1 MCPLPGH
8 LSDPLGA
15 AYQDRTSR
23 SALVVSHHLDGFLH
37 TRLAGL
43 LRPATGHGVVSVSA
57 YRLAASQVY
66 DLPAVRRR
74 ASSLTDSPLEDV
86 PTHSGLVS
94 PPRSSLLPLDSL
106 V

>member
-1 MCPLPGH
+1 
-8 LSDPLGA
+8 LGTVR
-15 AYQDRTSR
+15 QDRTSR

-57 YRLAASQVY
+57 SRLAASLVN
-66 DLPAVRRR
+66 DLRAVRRR

-86 PTHSGLVS
+86 PTHSCLVS
-94 PPRSSLLPLDSL
+94 PPRSSLLSLDSL